1 MQPIEKLKNLKKLRN
16 LLRKPPQPRRKSKL
30 LIKNKQN
37 LIKNSQKK
45 KMLPKS
51 KN

>member
-1 MQPIEKLKNLKKLRN
+1 MLPTEKLKNLKKLKN
-16 LLRKPPQPRRKSKL
+16 LLRKPPQPPRKRML

-37 LIKNSQKK
+37 LIKNSEMR

>member
-1 MQPIEKLKNLKKLRN
+1 MQPIEKLKNLKKLKN
-16 LLRKPPQPRRKSKL
+16 LLRKPPQLQRKRML
-30 LIKNKQN
+30 LIKNKQKLMQN
-37 LIKNSQKK
+37 LKQK